1 MAGWFS
7 RRPCLG
13 ELDFSVMHT
22 LDQFT
27 AVIGRDFESKA
38 PTGTDIRKKVETDAY
53 TDRFSLLRDL
63 GQNLFWVNRY
73 SMTMFDK
80 RPTRWRDL
88 PKRRSDVFLP
98 VLTPWEDGEA
108 KVAAVE
114 RAWEGL
120 PPTWDAASEQAIFDL
135 LFDLY
140 RHKRHH
146 ASELPAVKPT
156 VAEFLERPGALT
168 WVVPEHDPD
177 YPVFGLSE
185 ILDAEGPVPELEAL
199 QRWAMVLHNQYP
211 WDRSRTQLRP
221 VSEIGDDDWVIA
233 FHPHNRDVVAFLDR
247 VRAGATEPE
256 RAAEAQQAVEAVPP
270 VRPYPAVHVREAFRV
285 QPRLESLA
293 VARGEIVCDN
303 ADVVRNASFSWSP
316 MSADE
321 ILKKTGIAQRRY
333 TAHGIDHLSL
343 AGRQGRARAR
353 RALGRGDRRRARG
366 HLHQRPADPVAVDV
380 ALRRAR
386 HPADA
391 TARPTSSPP
400 ARASRTASRRRCGCS
415 RRSSGRCC
423 WSASRS
429 SPTRSAR
436 SGRPG

>member
-1 MAGWFS
+1 VKPFVINKHGRLVFPANV
-7 RRPCLG
+7 LG

-38 PTGTDIRKKVETDAY
+38 PTGTDIRKRVETGAY

-63 GQNLFWVNRY
+63 GKNLFWVNRY

-114 RAWEGL
+114 HAWAEL
-120 PPTWDAASEQAIFDL
+120 PPTWDGAAEQEIFDL

-146 ASELPAVKPT
+146 ATELPAVKPT

-177 YPVFGLSE
+177 YPVFGLND
-185 ILDAEGPVPELEAL
+185 ILDADGPVPELEAL
-199 QRWAMVLHNQYP
+199 RRWAMVLHNQYP
-211 WDRSRTQLRP
+211 WDRSRTELRP
-221 VSEIGDDDWVIA
+221 ASEIGDDDWVIA

-247 VRAGATEPE
+247 VRAGA
-256 RAAEAQQAVEAVPP
+256 
-270 VRPYPAVHVREAFRV
+270 
-285 QPRLESLA
+285 
-293 VARGEIVCDN
+293 
-303 ADVVRNASFSWSP
+303 
-316 MSADE
+316 
-321 ILKKTGIAQRRY
+321 
-333 TAHGIDHLSL
+333 
-343 AGRQGRARAR
+343 
-353 RALGRGDRRRARG
+353 
-366 HLHQRPADPVAVDV
+366 
-380 ALRRAR
+380 
-386 HPADA
+386 
-391 TARPTSSPP
+391 
-400 ARASRTASRRRCGCS
+400 
-415 RRSSGRCC
+415 
-423 WSASRS
+423 
-429 SPTRSAR
+429 
-436 SGRPG
+436 

>member
-1 MAGWFS
+1 MRVKPFVINKHGRLVFPANV
-7 RRPCLG
+7 LG

-27 AVIGRDFESKA
+27 AVIGRDFEAKA
-38 PTGTDIRKKVETDAY
+38 PTGTDIRKKVETGAY

-120 PPTWDAASEQAIFDL
+120 PPTWDAAAEQAIFDL

-146 ASELPAVKPT
+146 ATELPAIKPT

-177 YPVFGLSE
+177 YPVFG
-185 ILDAEGPVPELEAL
+185 
-199 QRWAMVLHNQYP
+199 
-211 WDRSRTQLRP
+211 
-221 VSEIGDDDWVIA
+221 
-233 FHPHNRDVVAFLDR
+233 
-247 VRAGATEPE
+247 
-256 RAAEAQQAVEAVPP
+256 
-270 VRPYPAVHVREAFRV
+270 
-285 QPRLESLA
+285 
-293 VARGEIVCDN
+293 
-303 ADVVRNASFSWSP
+303 
-316 MSADE
+316 
-321 ILKKTGIAQRRY
+321 
-333 TAHGIDHLSL
+333 
-343 AGRQGRARAR
+343 ARAR
-353 RALGRGDRRRARG
+353 SSTPRAPYPSSRRCSGGRWCCTTSTRG
-366 HLHQRPADPVAVDV
+366 
-380 ALRRAR
+380 
-386 HPADA
+386 
-391 TARPTSSPP
+391 TARAPS
-400 ARASRTASRRRCGCS
+400 CGRS
-415 RRSSGRCC
+415 RRSATTTG
-423 WSASRS
+423 
-429 SPTRSAR
+429 
-436 SGRPG
+436 